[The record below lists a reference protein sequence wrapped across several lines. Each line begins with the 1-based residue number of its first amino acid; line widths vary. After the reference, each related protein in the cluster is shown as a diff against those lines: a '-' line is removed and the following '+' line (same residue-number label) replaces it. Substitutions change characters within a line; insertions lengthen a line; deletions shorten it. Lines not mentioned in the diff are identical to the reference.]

1 MYKFAFNDNFFLFN
15 RGKKFFV
22 FTCYF
27 ILLSIEKSEFL
38 YNYENKIMEMTR
50 NNQFKM
56 LGSQQNHVPSEK

>member
-15 RGKKFFV
+15 KGKKFFV

-50 NNQFKM
+50 NN
-56 LGSQQNHVPSEK
+56 